1 MTSTAFIKDPRRAIS
16 PSESSESRTASCGNI
31 WAILKGMNE
40 KEEEK
45 YTQKAIPTMK
55 IKEG

>member
-1 MTSTAFIKDPRRAIS
+1 MTSTAFIKDLKKQS
-16 PSESSESRTASCGNI
+16 FSESSESRAASYGNNRV
-31 WAILKGMNE
+31 ILKGMNE

-45 YTQKAIPTMK
+45 YTHKAIPTMK

>member
-1 MTSTAFIKDPRRAIS
+1 MTSTAFIKDLKRQS
-16 PSESSESRTASCGNI
+16 LSESSESRAANCSNSK
-31 WAILKGMNE
+31 AILKEINE
-40 KEEEK
+40 EEGEK